1 MKIVGVQDM
10 VSTIKKILVKHTR
23 MDLVSRP
30 KIKKEYAEHNY
41 SGISDSMKACKDY
54 ESMRCNVLT
63 VEPKKVITVDGN
75 PKTKSRLEKK
85 GLHIFKY
92 NGSKISKKDASELS
106 YLTKPSLR
114 VTIY

>member
-10 VSTIKKILVKHTR
+10 VSTIKKILVEHTR

-30 KIKKEYAEHNY
+30 KIKKEYTEHNY
-41 SGISDSMKACKDY
+41 SGISDYIKACKDY
-54 ESMRCNVLT
+54 ESMRCNALT
-63 VEPKKVITVDGN
+63 VERKKVIIIDGN

-85 GLHIFKY
+85 GVHIFKY
-92 NGSKISKKDASELS
+92 DGSEISLKDASNPT

-114 VTIY
+114 VTFY

>member
-1 MKIVGVQDM
+1 MKIIGVQDM

-41 SGISDSMKACKDY
+41 SGISDYMKACKDY

-85 GLHIFKY
+85 EYIFL
-92 NGSKISKKDASELS
+92 NMMDQRFPKKDASDLS

>member
-41 SGISDSMKACKDY
+41 SGISDYIKACKDY
-54 ESMRCNVLT
+54 ESMRCNALT
-63 VEPKKVITVDGN
+63 VEPKKVIMVDGN

-85 GLHIFKY
+85 GVHVFTNDGLE
-92 NGSKISKKDASELS
+92 ISLKGAGGPTC
-106 YLTKPSLR
+106 LTKPFLR
-114 VTIY
+114 VTTY